1 MTVKCTLRNPQPSSR
16 TYKSSN
22 CSFVN
27 FFQYSFL
34 TFPFGEPQAF
44 FLKKYRGGEINQR
57 QHRRAV
63 RTESSL
69 LFLLL
74 RTCRVFILPQCCCSP
89 FLPPP
94 RSLPCPHSN
103 HFLTSHCVKFLP
115 SPLRPPPHNTPYLQS
130 TSLVCVSCRIP
141 PYPNDHFTPVPT
153 AARSNSAEPAARH
166 STRKRLPP
174 PSLPGVD

>member
-44 FLKKYRGGEINQR
+44 FLKKYRGGGGKKINQR

-94 RSLPCPHSN
+94 FPSLPSLKSLS
-103 HFLTSHCVKFLP
+103 HFSLCQVPAFP
-115 SPLRPPPHNTPYLQS
+115 SPPATSQHALFAKYIFGLRIL
-130 TSLVCVSCRIP
+130 